1 MEKTA
6 MAQLLAYAEY
16 RREKSPD
23 IHKAPWN
30 IIIAEIK
37 EKLELERKQIIDA
50 ANVHK
55 NILISNDIE
64 IVIHGTETTF
74 GEQYYNENYVK

>member
-6 MAQLLAYAEY
+6 LQMFCEELERQMTIETFQFYKGL
-16 RREKSPD
+16 
-23 IHKAPWN
+23 
-30 IIIAEIK
+30 K
-37 EKLELERKQIIDA
+37 EKCLEIERKQIIDA

-64 IVIHGTETTF
+64 IGIHGTETTF
-74 GEQYYNENYVK
+74 GEQYYNETYCK

>member
-1 MEKTA
+1 

-16 RREKSPD
+16 RRDKSPYVRM
-23 IHKAPWN
+23 AAWN
-30 IIIAEIK
+30 MIIAEIK
-37 EKLELERKQIIDA
+37 EKLEIERKQIIDA

-64 IVIHGTETTF
+64 IGIHGTETTF
-74 GEQYYNENYVK
+74 GEQYYNETYVK

>member
-6 MAQLLAYAEY
+6 LQMFCEELERQMTIETFQFYKGL
-16 RREKSPD
+16 
-23 IHKAPWN
+23 
-30 IIIAEIK
+30 K
-37 EKLELERKQIIDA
+37 EKCLEIERKQIIDA

-64 IVIHGTETTF
+64 IGIHGTETTF
-74 GEQYYNENYVK
+74 GEQYYNETYVK